1 MGIPAKV
8 SEFQDSK
15 DVQDFSPSA
24 YGIYNIVLNGK
35 LLRYHYEIEKKLQKL
50 WKKIKKSNNE
60 LRVN

>member
-15 DVQDFSPSA
+15 EVQDFSPSA

-35 LLRYHYEIEKKLQKL
+35 LLRYHYEIEKKLQKIKEQHQ
-50 WKKIKKSNNE
+50 KK
-60 LRVN
+60 